1 MVYCQDAYL
10 AIVQVELFNAVE
22 NNGYKIVYLSARAI
36 GQVRIV
42 AVTALYICGT
52 RIVQQL
58 HTFGN

>member
-36 GQVRIV
+36 GQVRTV
-42 AVTALYICGT
+42 AVIVLYIHVCST
-52 RIVQQL
+52 
-58 HTFGN
+58 TTSN